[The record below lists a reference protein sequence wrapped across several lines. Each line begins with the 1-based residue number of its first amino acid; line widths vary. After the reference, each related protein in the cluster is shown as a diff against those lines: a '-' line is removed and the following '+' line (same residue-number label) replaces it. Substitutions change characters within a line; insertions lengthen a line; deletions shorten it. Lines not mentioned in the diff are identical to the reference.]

1 MSAPYNVNDLLQKP
15 VYDVSS
21 YGEDLQLP
29 LGLKKLALQSI
40 TWSSLNELLV
50 VDSDMEN
57 YSRLISDIDTLGIMN
72 EGDGVAFDQT
82 YTWLSDMSA
91 FVYKFNLTLCVAL
104 SVTAY
109 TSGNHSID
117 SVQVIIKE
125 TLADGTVVSEIANMT
140 KDTGMTNIVAVKD
153 QAVIMTFEGNTP
165 FKVAQG
171 NKVTIQIILNRTD
184 TLTATS
190 YEGIMPLFYF
200 QISDLAKTMV
210 ESTMQMHLHP
220 ALDHAFPVF
229 RDQSIQDELDYDGVS
244 RDGFDRSHSP

>member
-1 MSAPYNVNDLLQKP
+1 MSAPYSVNDLLQKP

-29 LGLKKLALQSI
+29 FGTKKLDLQAI
-40 TWSSLNELLV
+40 TWSSLDELLV

-57 YSRLISDIDTLGIMN
+57 YSRLVSDIDSLGIMN

-91 FVYKFNLTLCVAL
+91 FVYKFNITLCVAL

-109 TSGNHSID
+109 TGGNHSID

-125 TLADGTVVSEIANMT
+125 TLADGTEVREIDNLT
-140 KDTGMTNIVAVKD
+140 KATGMTNITAVKD
-153 QAVIMTFEGNTP
+153 QAVIMTFEGNDP

-171 NKVTIQIILNRTD
+171 NKITIQIILNRTD
-184 TLTATS
+184 TGVATS

-200 QISDLAKTMV
+200 QKSSLAKTMI
-210 ESTMQMHLHP
+210 ESTLQMHLHP

-244 RDGFDRSHSP
+244 RDGFDRSHSA

>member
-1 MSAPYNVNDLLQKP
+1 MPPYSVNDLLQKP
-15 VYDVSS
+15 VYDVSA

-29 LGLKKLALQSI
+29 LGTKKLALQAI
-40 TWSSLNELLV
+40 TWSDLDELLV
-50 VDSDMEN
+50 VDADMEN
-57 YSRLISDIDTLGIMN
+57 YSRLVSDIDSLGIMN
-72 EGDGVAFDQT
+72 EGDGTAFDQT

-109 TSGNHSID
+109 TGGNHSID
-117 SVQVIIKE
+117 SVQVIIKQ
-125 TLADGTVVSEIANMT
+125 TLGDGTVVSQIANMT
-140 KDTGMTNIVAVKD
+140 KSTGMTNITAVKD

-184 TLTATS
+184 TGTATS

-200 QISDLAKTMV
+200 QNSSLAKTMI

-229 RDQSIQDELDYDGVS
+229 RDQSVQDELDYDGVTQQ
-244 RDGFDRSHSP
+244 GFDRSHSQ

>member
-1 MSAPYNVNDLLQKP
+1 MSAPYSVNDLLQKP

-40 TWSSLNELLV
+40 TWSELDELLL
-50 VDSDMEN
+50 VDADMES
-57 YSRLISDIDTLGIMN
+57 YSRLVSDIDALGVMHQ
-72 EGDGVAFDQT
+72 GDGVAFDQT
-82 YTWLSDMSA
+82 YEWLSDMSA
-91 FVYKFNLTLCVAL
+91 FVYKYNITLCVAL
-104 SVTAY
+104 EVTAY
-109 TSGNHSID
+109 TSGNHSVD

-125 TLADGTVVSEIANMT
+125 TLGDGTIVRTVDNIT
-140 KDTGMTNIVAVKD
+140 KDTGMTNT
-153 QAVIMTFEGNTP
+153 QAVESKACIMTFEGNIP
-165 FKVAQG
+165 FKIAQG

-184 TLTATS
+184 TNTATS
-190 YEGIMPLFYF
+190 FEGLMPLFYF

-229 RDQSIQDELDYDGVS
+229 RDQSVQDELDYDGVTQQ
-244 RDGFDRSHSP
+244 GFDRSHSQ

>member
-1 MSAPYNVNDLLQKP
+1 MSAPYNVNNLLQKP

-40 TWSSLNELLV
+40 TWSELDELLL
-50 VDSDMEN
+50 VDADMEN
-57 YSRLISDIDTLGIMN
+57 YSRLVSDIDALGVMN
-72 EGDGVAFDQT
+72 QGDGVAFDQT
-82 YTWLSDMSA
+82 YEWLSDMSA
-91 FVYKFNLTLCVAL
+91 FVYKFNITLCVAL
-104 SVTAY
+104 EVTAY
-109 TSGNHSID
+109 TSGNHSVD

-125 TLADGTVVSEIANMT
+125 TLADGTLVSQIANMT
-140 KDTGMTNIVAVKD
+140 KDTGMTNTQAVESK
-153 QAVIMTFEGNTP
+153 AVIMTFEGNTP

-184 TLTATS
+184 TSTATT
-190 YEGIMPLFYF
+190 YEGLMPLFYF
-200 QISDLAKTMV
+200 QISNLAKTMV

-229 RDQSIQDELDYDGVS
+229 RDQSVQDELDYDGVTQQ
-244 RDGFDRSHSP
+244 GFDRSHSP

>member
-1 MSAPYNVNDLLQKP
+1 MSAPYNVNNLLQKP

-40 TWSSLNELLV
+40 TWSELDELLL
-50 VDSDMEN
+50 VDADMES
-57 YSRLISDIDTLGIMN
+57 YSRLVSDIDALGVMN
-72 EGDGVAFDQT
+72 QGDGVAFDQT
-82 YTWLSDMSA
+82 YEWLSDMSA
-91 FVYKFNLTLCVAL
+91 FVYKYNITLCVAL
-104 SVTAY
+104 EVTAY
-109 TSGNHSID
+109 TSGNHSVD

-125 TLADGTVVSEIANMT
+125 TLSDGTIVREVDNIT
-140 KDTGMTNIVAVKD
+140 KDTGMTNT
-153 QAVIMTFEGNTP
+153 QAVESKACIMTFEGNIP
-165 FKVAQG
+165 FKIAQG
-171 NKVTIQIILNRTD
+171 NKVTVQIILNRTD
-184 TLTATS
+184 TNTATT

-229 RDQSIQDELDYDGVS
+229 RDQSIQDELDYDGVTQQ
-244 RDGFDRSHSP
+244 GFDRSHSP

>member
-1 MSAPYNVNDLLQKP
+1 MPPYSVNDLLQKP
-15 VYDVSS
+15 VYDVSA

-29 LGLKKLALQSI
+29 LGTKKLALQAI
-40 TWSSLNELLV
+40 TWSDLDDLLV
-50 VDSDMEN
+50 VDADMEN
-57 YSRLISDIDTLGIMN
+57 YSRLVSDIDSLGIMN
-72 EGDGVAFDQT
+72 EGDGTAFDQT

-109 TSGNHSID
+109 TGGNHSID
-117 SVQVIIKE
+117 SVQVIIKQ
-125 TLADGTVVSEIANMT
+125 TLGDGTVVSQIANMT
-140 KDTGMTNIVAVKD
+140 KSTGMTNITAVKD

-184 TLTATS
+184 TGTATS

-200 QISDLAKTMV
+200 QNSSLAKTMI

-229 RDQSIQDELDYDGVS
+229 RDQSVHDELDYDGVTQK
-244 RDGFDRSHSP
+244 GFDRSHSQ